1 VDEEELRWTEPNDTP
16 GGGTLVGGAVDP
28 ANGETDFEP
37 GATLGRYVVLARMG
51 SGGMGVVYAAY
62 DPQLDRRI
70 ALKLMHQRGDDE
82 AQAEHASRR
91 MLAEAKA
98 MAQLSHPNVITVHD
112 VGTIDGRV
120 FIAMEFVEGV
130 PLTQW
135 MRQPGRDWQQ
145 QLEVFI
151 KAGRGLE
158 AAHAVGLVH
167 RDFKPDNVLVGADG
181 RVRVLDFGLAR
192 RFDGQREAG
201 EKRDREAGTPAYM
214 SPEQHLGNP
223 LDHRADQFS
232 FCVALYEALYG
243 ELPFAA
249 RTRFELA
256 LAVTDGRV
264 GPAPKRATV
273 PNSVRWALLRGLDPD
288 PEGRWPDMASLLSEL
303 GRDPYRRMRT
313 MVISSAAT
321 LGVLALVVGG
331 VFLVNRFRSTD
342 TPTPPPPSDCSSA
355 ADELAEVWNPEQVA
369 AVRKAFA
376 KVDEP
381 WAVTLG
387 PEVETKLDTWAR
399 GWEAMH
405 VATCEATAEGRQS
418 PELLDHRMLCL
429 ERIRAEFGGLVEVM
443 TGAEATSLAQIGEAV
458 SELPPLS
465 ECDAATVERGSHTQ
479 REAAE
484 QLVAEQIERDLVRA
498 RSLELTGAF
507 AQARELTV
515 AAIVAAKGI
524 DDQRV
529 VATGLLMQARI
540 EIATGGAEAAVPLL
554 EEAELAAER
563 AGADRLRGDILIAI
577 ARLDAEVGHAEAAT
591 ARVRE
596 ARAVLDR
603 VGADAVEH
611 AELDGVAALASLA
624 AGDLQRAE
632 QQVRDA
638 IESIA
643 EFESGASPESD
654 SPAMPDSP
662 DSPDIPPVELAQLHA
677 TLGLVL
683 RELDPPAARIEFE
696 RAAQLWT
703 LHYGPQHP
711 TIGQV
716 RYEQAIVEEREG
728 RYEEAV
734 QNYEAASKV
743 FEQVFGPDSIAV
755 GRAVA
760 ALARNLGE
768 LGLHEESLH
777 QYQRARQIFK
787 AYGDATAELAQAL
800 DGEALVQ
807 RRHGDPKLA
816 IDLHQQALQLLERGG
831 RGIDEFDLA
840 DVHVHLGEALLDLDR
855 TPEARE
861 QLEEAVQLLDQT
873 SPGKASERRAV
884 VRRLAAGAWA
894 TGEDRDLDRARI
906 LASRARSEFVA
917 LSQADAV
924 TELDAWLSTLEVQG

>member
-1 VDEEELRWTEPNDTP
+1 
-16 GGGTLVGGAVDP
+16 
-28 ANGETDFEP
+28 
-37 GATLGRYVVLARMG
+37 
-51 SGGMGVVYAAY
+51 
-62 DPQLDRRI
+62 
-70 ALKLMHQRGDDE
+70 
-82 AQAEHASRR
+82 
-91 MLAEAKA
+91 
-98 MAQLSHPNVITVHD
+98 
-112 VGTIDGRV
+112 V

-158 AAHAVGLVH
+158 AAHAAGLVH

-192 RFDGQREAG
+192 RFDGQREPG

-243 ELPFAA
+243 EMPFSA

-273 PNSVRWALLRGLDPD
+273 PSSVRWALLRGLDPD

-313 MVISSAAT
+313 MLISSAAT
-321 LGVLALVVGG
+321 LGVLGLVVGA
-331 VFLVNRFRSTD
+331 VLLVNRVLEDD
-342 TPTPPPPSDCSSA
+342 TPTPAPPSDCSSA
-355 ADELAEVWNPEQVA
+355 SDEIAEVWNPEQVA
-369 AVRKAFA
+369 AVRQAFA

-381 WAVTLG
+381 WA
-387 PEVETKLDTWAR
+387 TKLAPDVEAKLDAWAR

-418 PELLDHRMLCL
+418 PELLDRRMLCL

-443 TGAEATSLAQIGEAV
+443 TGAEAESLAQMGEAV
-458 SELPPLS
+458 AELPLLS
-465 ECDAATVERGSHTQ
+465 ECDAATVERSSSNTQ
-479 REAAE
+479 REDVD
-484 QLVAEQIERDLVRA
+484 QLVADQIERDLARA
-498 RSLELTGAF
+498 RSLELSGAF
-507 AQARELTV
+507 AQARELTA
-515 AAIVAAKGI
+515 AAIVAGKGI

-529 VATGLLMQARI
+529 VASGLLMQARI
-540 EIATGGAEAAVPLL
+540 EIATGGAETAVPLL

-563 AGADRLRGDILIAI
+563 ASADRLRGDILIAI
-577 ARLDAEVGHAEAAT
+577 AKLDAEVGNAEAA
-591 ARVRE
+591 ADRVRE

-603 VGADAVEH
+603 VGADAIEH
-611 AELDGVAALASLA
+611 AELDGVAALAALA
-624 AGDLQRAE
+624 AGDFQLAE
-632 QQVRDA
+632 QQVRGA
-638 IESIA
+638 IESITA
-643 EFESGASPESD
+643 LAPASPAV
-654 SPAMPDSP
+654 PPDST
-662 DSPDIPPVELAQLHA
+662 SPSVPPVELAQLHA

-683 RELDPPAARIEFE
+683 RELDHPDARVEFE

-716 RYEQAIVEEREG
+716 RFEQAIVEEREG
-728 RYEEAV
+728 RYAEAV

-755 GRAVA
+755 GRALA
-760 ALARNLGE
+760 ALARNLDE
-768 LGLHEESLH
+768 LDRHDEALR
-777 QYQRARQIFK
+777 QYQRARQIFEPN
-787 AYGDATAELAQAL
+787 GDATSAELAKAL
-800 DGEALVQ
+800 DGEGLVQ
-807 RRHGDPKLA
+807 RHRGEPKLA
-816 IDLHQQALQLLERGG
+816 VDLHQQALRLLERGG
-831 RGIDEFDLA
+831 RGVDELDRA
-840 DVHVHLGEALLDLDR
+840 DVHVHLGEVLLELER

-861 QLEEAVQLLDQT
+861 QFDAAVRLLAQT
-873 SPGKASERRAV
+873 SAGQASERRAV

-894 TGEDRDLDRARI
+894 SGEDRNVERARE
-906 LASRARSEFVA
+906 LASLARSEFVT
-917 LSQADAV
+917 LKQADSVA
-924 TELDAWLSTLEVQG
+924 ELDAWLGDL

>member
-70 ALKLMHQRGDDE
+70 ALKLMHQRGADE

-130 PLTQW
+130 PLSQW

-158 AAHAVGLVH
+158 AAHGAGLVH

-181 RVRVLDFGLAR
+181 RVRVLDFGLAQR
-192 RFDGQREAG
+192 SVGRGGQREPG

-214 SPEQHLGNP
+214 SPEQHLGSP

-313 MVISSAAT
+313 VLISSAAT

-331 VFLVNRFRSTD
+331 VLLVNRVRSD
-342 TPTPPPPSDCSSA
+342 VTPTPPPPSECTSA
-355 ADELAEVWNPEQVA
+355 ADEIAAVWNPEQVA
-369 AVRKAFA
+369 AVRQAFA
-376 KVDEP
+376 KVDGA
-381 WAVTLG
+381 WAATLG
-387 PEVETKLDTWAR
+387 PEVEAKLDAWAR

-405 VATCEATAEGRQS
+405 VETCEATAEGRQS

-429 ERIRAEFGGLVEVM
+429 ARIRTEFGGLVEVM
-443 TGAEATSLAQIGEAV
+443 TGAEAESLAQMGEAV
-458 SELPPLS
+458 TELPALS
-465 ECDAATVERGSHTQ
+465 ECDAAAVERGSHSQ
-479 REAAE
+479 REAAD
-484 QLVAEQIERDLVRA
+484 QLVAEQIERDLARA

-507 AQARELTV
+507 AQARELTA
-515 AAIVAAKGI
+515 AAIVASKGI
-524 DDQRV
+524 EDQRL
-529 VATGLLMQARI
+529 VASGLLMQARI

-577 ARLDAEVGHAEAAT
+577 AKLDAEVGNAQAAA

-611 AELDGVAALASLA
+611 AELDGVAALAALA

-632 QQVRDA
+632 QQARSA
-638 IESIA
+638 IEAI
-643 EFESGASPESD
+643 ERD
-654 SPAMPDSP
+654 SAARSVA
-662 DSPDIPPVELAQLHA
+662 PVELAQLHA

-683 RELDPPAARIEFE
+683 RELDHPDARVEFD

-716 RYEQAIVEEREG
+716 RFEQAIVEEREG
-728 RYEEAV
+728 RYSEAV

-755 GRAVA
+755 GRALV
-760 ALARNLGE
+760 ALARNLDE
-768 LGLHEESLH
+768 LDRRDDSLR
-777 QYQRARQIFK
+777 QYQRAGQIFES
-787 AYGDATAELAQAL
+787 YGDATSAELAKAL
-800 DGEALVQ
+800 DGEALVH
-807 RRHGDPKLA
+807 RRDGASKLA
-816 IDLHQQALQLLERGG
+816 VDLHQRALQLLKRGG
-831 RGIDEFDLA
+831 RGVDEWDLA
-840 DVHVHLGEALLDLDR
+840 DVHVHLGEAFLDLER
-855 TPEARE
+855 IPEARE
-861 QLEEAVQLLDQT
+861 QLDAAVTLLDQT
-873 SPGKASERRAV
+873 SPGKAVERRAI

-894 TGEDRDLDRARI
+894 HGEARDLERARL

-917 LSQADAV
+917 LGHFDAV
-924 TELDAWLSTLEVQG
+924 TELDAWLATLKVQG

>member
-28 ANGETDFEP
+28 ASGETDFEP

-70 ALKLMHQRGDDE
+70 ALKLMHQRGADE

-135 MRQPGRDWQQ
+135 MRQTGRDWQQ

-158 AAHAVGLVH
+158 AAHAAGLVH

-243 ELPFAA
+243 EMPFSA

-313 MVISSAAT
+313 MLISSAAT
-321 LGVLALVVGG
+321 LGVIALVVGG
-331 VFLVNRFRSTD
+331 VVLVNRFRNTD
-342 TPTPPPPSDCSSA
+342 DPTPPTPSDCSSA
-355 ADELAEVWNPEQVA
+355 SDEIAAVWNPEQVA
-369 AVRKAFA
+369 AVRQAFA

-381 WAVTLG
+381 WAAKLG

-418 PELLDHRMLCL
+418 PELLDRRMLCL
-429 ERIRAEFGGLVEVM
+429 ERIRTEFGGLVEVM
-443 TGAEATSLAQIGEAV
+443 TGAEAESLAQMGEAV

-479 REAAE
+479 REDVD
-484 QLVAEQIERDLVRA
+484 QLVADQIDRDLARA
-498 RSLELTGAF
+498 RSLELSGAF

-515 AAIVAAKGI
+515 AAIVAGKGI

-529 VATGLLMQARI
+529 VASGLLMQARI

-563 AGADRLRGDILIAI
+563 ASADRLRGDILIAI
-577 ARLDAEVGHAEAAT
+577 AKLDAEVGNAEAAA

-624 AGDLQRAE
+624 AGDFQGAE
-632 QQVRDA
+632 QQVRGA

-643 EFESGASPESD
+643 ELDSASPPEPVS
-654 SPAMPDSP
+654 SSV
-662 DSPDIPPVELAQLHA
+662 PPVELAQLHA

-683 RELDPPAARIEFE
+683 RELGHPDARVEFE

-716 RYEQAIVEEREG
+716 RFEQAIVEEREG

-760 ALARNLGE
+760 ALARNLDE
-768 LGLHEESLH
+768 LGRHEEALH

-787 AYGDATAELAQAL
+787 AYGDATSAELAKAL
-800 DGEALVQ
+800 DGEGLVQ
-807 RRHGDPKLA
+807 RHHGQPKLSVA
-816 IDLHQQALQLLERGG
+816 LHEQALRLLERGG
-831 RGIDEFDLA
+831 RGVDEFDLA
-840 DVHVHLGEALLDLDR
+840 DVHVHLGEVLLELER

-861 QLEEAVQLLDQT
+861 QLDAAVRLLAQT
-873 SPGKASERRAV
+873 SAGQASERRAV

-894 TGEDRDLDRARI
+894 TGEDRNVERARE
-906 LASRARSEFVA
+906 LAGLARSEFVT
-917 LSQADAV
+917 LKQADSVA
-924 TELDAWLSTLEVQG
+924 ELDAWLGTLPAQG